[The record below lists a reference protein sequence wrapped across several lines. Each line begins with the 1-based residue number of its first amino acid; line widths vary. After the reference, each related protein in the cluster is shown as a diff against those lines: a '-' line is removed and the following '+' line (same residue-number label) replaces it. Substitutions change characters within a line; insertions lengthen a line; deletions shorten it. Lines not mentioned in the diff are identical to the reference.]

1 MVGAQRKKQAQIQ
14 HRRAYRSGLQ
24 LIHCQPAT
32 ESSMQRSSTASPSAG
47 LDTDRLFARMS
58 TVLRLT
64 GLGRS
69 TIYRL
74 IAEDKFPAQVRIGT
88 RAVGWRW
95 SDLERWS
102 AARPTITH

>member
-1 MVGAQRKKQAQIQ
+1 MRQ
-14 HRRAYRSGLQ
+14 SL
-24 LIHCQPAT
+24 
-32 ESSMQRSSTASPSAG
+32 TASPTV
-47 LDTDRLFARMS
+47 DTDRDRLFARMS
-58 TVLRLT
+58 TVVRLT

-74 IAEDKFPAQVRIGT
+74 IAEEKFPSQVRIGA

-95 SDLERWS
+95 TDLEQWS